1 MAIKPNTL
9 RSANNT
15 NSAQSSRGRYVG
27 GGVTETNNGFL
38 EWWER
43 YSFAKDSSDTV
54 YTVENANENRL
65 DLIAAIFYGDT
76 SLSWLLAQ
84 YNNIIDPMTEVTAG
98 RLLLIPSKDRV
109 SFMLGNRKGGIAS
122 TRQPVNTIS
131 PIIT

>member
-15 NSAQSSRGRYVG
+15 NSTQVTRGRYVG
-27 GGVTETNNGFL
+27 GGTTETNNGFL

-43 YSFAKDSSDTV
+43 YSFAKDASDIV
-54 YTVENANENRL
+54 YTVENAYENRL
-65 DLIAAIFYGDT
+65 DLISSMFYNDT
-76 SLSWLLAQ
+76 GLAWLIAQ

-98 RLLLIPSKDRV
+98 RLLLIPQKDRV

-122 TRQPVNTIS
+122 TRQPISTIS